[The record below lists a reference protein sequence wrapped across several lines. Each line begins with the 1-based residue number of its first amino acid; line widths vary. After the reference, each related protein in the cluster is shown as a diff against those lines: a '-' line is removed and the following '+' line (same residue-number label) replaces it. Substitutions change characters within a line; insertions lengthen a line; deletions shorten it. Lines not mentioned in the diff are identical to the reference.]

1 MDVSDRNE
9 QSTVYKKKTFF
20 IGLYHYFLQSCIKPW
35 QWIFL
40 VDAGQESEG
49 FIDQTIVKKY
59 YHYYFN
65 ILNILYSAFSFFSD
79 IDEWTKNTAGKWR
92 KGMKTQS
99 Y

>member
-1 MDVSDRNE
+1 MSQIEMSNPQSIKKNLLYRTVSLF
-9 QSTVYKKKTFF
+9 SSV
-20 IGLYHYFLQSCIKPW
+20 LYQTLTMNI
-35 QWIFL
+35 L

-65 ILNILYSAFSFFSD
+65 ILNILYSAFSFFSG